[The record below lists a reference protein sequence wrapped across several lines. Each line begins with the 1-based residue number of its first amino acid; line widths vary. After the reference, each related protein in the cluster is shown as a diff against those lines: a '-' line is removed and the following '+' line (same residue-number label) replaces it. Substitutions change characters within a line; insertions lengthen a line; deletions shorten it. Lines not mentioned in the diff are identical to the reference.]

1 MLNAKKHNYPM
12 KITFTFLLS
21 IFFQLVFRQENLT
34 LVDTIS
40 QEPVPNVYVYLFK
53 KNVNNLLKND

>member
-1 MLNAKKHNYPM
+1 M